1 VIVQQMRQPTEKPE
15 PPLNFGGGCE
25 NSMSLAQLS
34 DWCSKRFGPHK
45 LSSQPTPRPYD
56 VPWLVMD
63 CQAAAHRLDWRP
75 QRNLHSVLEEIADH
89 AEKNPNWLDLTS
101 A

>member
-1 VIVQQMRQPTEKPE
+1 
-15 PPLNFGGGCE
+15 
-25 NSMSLAQLS
+25 
-34 DWCSKRFGPHK
+34 
-45 LSSQPTPRPYD
+45 
-56 VPWLVMD
+56 MD